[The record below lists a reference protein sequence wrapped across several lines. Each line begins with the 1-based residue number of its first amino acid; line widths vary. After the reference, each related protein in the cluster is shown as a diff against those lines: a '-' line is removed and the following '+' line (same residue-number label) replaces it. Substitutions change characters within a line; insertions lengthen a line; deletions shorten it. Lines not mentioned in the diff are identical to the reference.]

1 MMTVMVVLRLHQV
14 GSYGRSNRIR
24 RRRGGWSRKCSDAEQ
39 NGNDET
45 MSEFLHE
52 VSLQDAPI
60 FSVASA
66 GECEMNDTVVQSCVA
81 PIGRT
86 IFRASEHFV
95 GIHAPQS
102 GLPNEARESLC
113 SNVTP
118 HTSARI
124 HHNENARLDDGVDCR
139 VGPGMVSK
147 THRLGR

>member
-1 MMTVMVVLRLHQV
+1 MVMVTVILRLHQV
-14 GSYGRSNRIR
+14 GSYGRSNRTR
-24 RRRGGWSRKCSDAEQ
+24 RRRIGWSRKCSDAEQ

-45 MSEFLHE
+45 MSKFLHE

-66 GECEMNDTVVQSCVA
+66 GEYEMNGTVVRSCDA

-86 IFRASEHFV
+86 LFLASKHFV

-102 GLPNEARESLC
+102 GLPNVTRESLC

-124 HHNENARLDDGVDCR
+124 HHNENARLNDGVDCR

-147 THRLGR
+147 AHRLGR